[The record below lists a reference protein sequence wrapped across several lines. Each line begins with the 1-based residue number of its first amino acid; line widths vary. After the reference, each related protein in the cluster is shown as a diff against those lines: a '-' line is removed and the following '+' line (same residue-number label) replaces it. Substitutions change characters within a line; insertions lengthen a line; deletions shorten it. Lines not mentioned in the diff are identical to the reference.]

1 MCKEGE
7 IKMSQAT
14 ITSKGQI
21 TIPKDVR
28 NILHLESG
36 SKVDF
41 FITDK
46 GEAIMRPLSKTTE
59 DVFGVLSSPKRKKIS
74 VEEMDRKLRNTF
86 KNKWK

>member
-1 MCKEGE
+1 
-7 IKMSQAT
+7 MSQST

-41 FITDK
+41 FINDN
-46 GEAIMRPLSKTTE
+46 GEVIMRPLSKTTE
-59 DVFGVLSSPKRKKIS
+59 DIFGILSSKKRRNVSVKDMDKKI
-74 VEEMDRKLRNTF
+74 KKTF
-86 KNKWK
+86 KDKWK

>member
-1 MCKEGE
+1 
-7 IKMSQAT
+7 MSHAT

-41 FITDK
+41 FINDN
-46 GEAIMRPLSKTTE
+46 GEAVMRSLSKTTE
-59 DVFGVLSSPKRKKIS
+59 EVFGILSSPKRRKVS
-74 VEEMDRKLRNTF
+74 VKEMDKKLRNTL
-86 KNKWK
+86 KKRWK

>member
-1 MCKEGE
+1 
-7 IKMSQAT
+7 MSQST

-28 NILHLESG
+28 NVLHLESG

-41 FITDK
+41 LITDN

-59 DVFGVLSSPKRKKIS
+59 DVFGILSSPKRKKVS
-74 VEEMDRKLRNTF
+74 VKEMDRGLKKIFRD
-86 KNKWK
+86 KWEGLH

>member
-1 MCKEGE
+1 
-7 IKMSQAT
+7 MSQST

-41 FITDK
+41 FVNDN
-46 GEAIMRPLSKTTE
+46 GEAIMRPLSKTTDE
-59 DVFGVLSSPKRKKIS
+59 VFGILSSKKRVKIS
-74 VEEMDRKLRNTF
+74 VKDIDRKIKKTF
-86 KNKWK
+86 KDKWKWLH

>member
-1 MCKEGE
+1 
-7 IKMSQAT
+7 MSHAT

-41 FITDK
+41 FINDN
-46 GEAIMRPLSKTTE
+46 GEAVMRSLSKTTE
-59 DVFGVLSSPKRKKIS
+59 DVFGILSSPKRRKVSIR
-74 VEEMDRKLRNTF
+74 EMDKKLKSTLKKR
-86 KNKWK
+86 WK

>member
-1 MCKEGE
+1 
-7 IKMSQAT
+7 MSQAT

-41 FITDK
+41 LINDN
-46 GEAIMRPLSKTTE
+46 GEAVMRSLSKTTE
-59 DVFGVLSSPKRKKIS
+59 DVFGILSSPKRKKVS
-74 VEEMDRKLRNTF
+74 VREMDKKLKNTL
-86 KNKWK
+86 KKRWK

>member
-1 MCKEGE
+1 
-7 IKMSQAT
+7 MSQTT

-28 NILHLESG
+28 NVLHLESG

-41 FITDK
+41 LITDN

-59 DVFGVLSSPKRKKIS
+59 DVFGILSSSKRKRTS
-74 VEEMDRKLRNTF
+74 VKEMNGKLKKTF
-86 KNKWK
+86 RDKWK

>member
-1 MCKEGE
+1 
-7 IKMSQAT
+7 MSQAT

-41 FITDK
+41 FINDN
-46 GEAIMRPLSKTTE
+46 GEAVMRSLSKTTE
-59 DVFGVLSSPKRKKIS
+59 DVFGILSSPKRGKVSIR
-74 VEEMDRKLRNTF
+74 EIDRKLKSRL
-86 KNKWK
+86 KN

>member
-1 MCKEGE
+1 
-7 IKMSQAT
+7 MSQTT

-28 NILHLESG
+28 NVLHLKSG

-41 FITDK
+41 FITDN

-59 DVFGVLSSPKRKKIS
+59 EVFGILSSPKRKKVS
-74 VEEMDRKLRNTF
+74 VKEMERRL
-86 KNKWK
+86 KNKFKDKWK

>member
-1 MCKEGE
+1 
-7 IKMSQAT
+7 MSQAT

-41 FITDK
+41 FINDN
-46 GEAIMRPLSKTTE
+46 GEAVMRSLSKTTE
-59 DVFGVLSSPKRKKIS
+59 DVFGILSSPKRRKIS
-74 VEEMDRKLRNTF
+74 IREIDRKLKSRL
-86 KNKWK
+86 KN